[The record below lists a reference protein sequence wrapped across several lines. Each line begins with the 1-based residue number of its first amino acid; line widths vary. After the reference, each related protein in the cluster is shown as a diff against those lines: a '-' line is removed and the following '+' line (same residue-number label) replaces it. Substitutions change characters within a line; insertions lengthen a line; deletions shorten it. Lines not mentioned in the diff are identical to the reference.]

1 MNEIFYN
8 KMKKIEYFFFI
19 KKIKKNIYVKRQ
31 IRKKISFFQKKIAVE
46 NLLINV
52 VNSVKRDILN
62 EKIKQILCRKFLF
75 KVIEQYIE
83 HYKENGNNT
92 NQYIINNNEYQINK
106 RKKLEQ
112 SKKIF
117 KQYIIQK
124 NIYYFLNGASICINN
139 QRLKNIRN
147 NYIISKRIDNI
158 RLSFMKLKQLKLISL
173 SKNIKIIMCKI
184 FFIEIK
190 RSIFHSKKDKNINL
204 IKELDKQK
212 KLFIFKNGF
221 HRFLDKCRSNIR
233 NEKILEERVH
243 KYNDNIKD
251 LKNKEIKRNLKIFI
265 NKIKIIKK
273 TNKALKRKIFNLF
286 KNNAKVSKD
295 LKYYL
300 NEANNLE

>member
-8 KMKKIEYFFFI
+8 KIKKIEYFFFI

-31 IRKKISFFQKKIAVE
+31 IQKKISFYQKKIAIE
-46 NLLINV
+46 HLLINV
-52 VNSVKRDILN
+52 VSSVKRDILN
-62 EKIKQILCRKFLF
+62 EKLKQMLCKKFLF
-75 KVIEQYIE
+75 KVIEQYID
-83 HYKENGNNT
+83 HYKERNGNNK
-92 NQYIINNNEYQINK
+92 NQYLINNNK

-117 KQYIIQK
+117 MQYIIQN

-147 NYIISKRIDNI
+147 NYMISKRIDDI
-158 RLSFMKLKQLKLISL
+158 RLSFMKLKQLKYISL

-184 FFIEIK
+184 FFIELK
-190 RSIFHSKKDKNINL
+190 RRILHFKKDKNINL
-204 IKELDKQK
+204 IKELNKKK
-212 KLFIFKNGF
+212 KLFIIKNGL
-221 HRFLDKCRSNIR
+221 HIFLDKCNSNIR
-233 NEKILEERVH
+233 REKLLEEKIH

-251 LKNKEIKRNLKIFI
+251 LKNKEIKKNLKIFI

-273 TNKALKRKIFNLF
+273 TNNALKKKIFNLF
-286 KNNAKVSKD
+286 KNNAKASKD

-300 NEANNLE
+300 SEASNLE

>member
-8 KMKKIEYFFFI
+8 KIKKIEYFFFI

-31 IRKKISFFQKKIAVE
+31 IQKKISFYQKKIAIE
-46 NLLINV
+46 HLLINV
-52 VNSVKRDILN
+52 VSSVKRDILN
-62 EKIKQILCRKFLF
+62 EKLKQMLCKKFLF
-75 KVIEQYIE
+75 KVIEQYID
-83 HYKENGNNT
+83 HYKERNGNNK
-92 NQYIINNNEYQINK
+92 NQYLINNNK

-117 KQYIIQK
+117 MQYIIQN

-147 NYIISKRIDNI
+147 NYMISKRIDNI
-158 RLSFMKLKQLKLISL
+158 RLSFMKLKQLKYISL

-184 FFIEIK
+184 FFIELK
-190 RSIFHSKKDKNINL
+190 RRILHFKKDKNINL
-204 IKELDKQK
+204 IKELNKKK
-212 KLFIFKNGF
+212 KLFIIKNGL
-221 HRFLDKCRSNIR
+221 HIFLDKCNSNIR
-233 NEKILEERVH
+233 REKLLEEKIH

-251 LKNKEIKRNLKIFI
+251 LKNKEIKKNLKIFI

-273 TNKALKRKIFNLF
+273 TNNALKKKIFNLF
-286 KNNAKVSKD
+286 KNNAKASKD

-300 NEANNLE
+300 SEASNLE

>member
-1 MNEIFYN
+1 M
-8 KMKKIEYFFFI
+8 
-19 KKIKKNIYVKRQ
+19 
-31 IRKKISFFQKKIAVE
+31 
-46 NLLINV
+46 
-52 VNSVKRDILN
+52 
-62 EKIKQILCRKFLF
+62 CRKFLF

-83 HYKENGNNT
+83 HYKERNGNNT

-117 KQYIIQK
+117 MQYIIQN

-147 NYIISKRIDNI
+147 NYMISKRIDNI

-173 SKNIKIIMCKI
+173 SKNMKIIMCKI

-204 IKELDKQK
+204 IKDLDKKK
-212 KLFIFKNGF
+212 KLIIIKNGF
-221 HRFLDKCRSNIR
+221 HIFLDKCHSNIR
-233 NEKILEERVH
+233 REKQIEERIH

-251 LKNKEIKRNLKIFI
+251 LKNKEIKKNLKIFI

-273 TNKALKRKIFNLF
+273 TNNALKKKIFNLF